1 MSKLRHVQFHV
12 VTKVLCIF
20 LVAQCTQ
27 RTQRSENA
35 SSGHLHEVKNNG
47 KSLTVR
53 LQKCSLSLITW
64 SFTRGA
70 NCKALTGKISVFW
83 IGDRL
88 WEVVAHGGST
98 VYYFPLKTLFVSPSP
113 FLQLSLEI
121 SNDIPRS
128 AGKDILWK
136 QIILLRVVN
145 GRP

>member
-1 MSKLRHVQFHV
+1 MV
-12 VTKVLCIF
+12 VA
-20 LVAQCTQ
+20 VAFK
-27 RTQRSENA
+27 R
-35 SSGHLHEVKNNG
+35 
-47 KSLTVR
+47 
-53 LQKCSLSLITW
+53 W
-64 SFTRGA
+64 SFTRGS
-70 NCKALTGKISVFW
+70 NCKALTWKVLVFW
-83 IGDRL
+83 IAIGCHL